1 MKYLYIPNGT
11 FVESDNELTPVLFKK
26 VEEEAKPKA
35 KRTTRKTTTKSVKT
49 DK

>member
-11 FVESDNELTPVLFKK
+11 FVESDNELSPVLFKK

-35 KRTTRKTTTKSVKT
+35 RRTTKKAVKKT
-49 DK
+49 DKED